1 MKKSTDTFKVLYVLL
16 CLSIIICGKVLWDT
30 KQSYQQNL
38 LLQSNNIEDAPKCL
52 KLYYLIEKYSDEYNV
67 PKYVAYNVAYLETGY
82 RGPFNWTY
90 NPHQTSSV
98 GALGPMQIMPSTAD
112 WIIKKKVPKSTL
124 MNDLELNVSISMKLL
139 NKLHKQ
145 YKDWAVVCGFYNTGY
160 PIVNDYGAYCA
171 KNKDYSSKWVSYGR

>member
-1 MKKSTDTFKVLYVLL
+1 MKKPTDTFKVLYVLL
-16 CLSIIICGKVLWDT
+16 CLAIIVCGKTLWDT
-30 KQSYQQNL
+30 KQAYQQKL
-38 LLQSNNIEDAPKCL
+38 FLESNNIENAPKCL
-52 KLYYLIEKYSDEYNV
+52 KLYYLIEKYSEEYNV

-112 WIIKKKVPKSTL
+112 WINKKKISKSTL
-124 MNDLELNVSISMKLL
+124 MNDLELNVTTSMKLL
-139 NKLHKQ
+139 DKLHKQ

-160 PIVNDYGAYCA
+160 PVVNDYGAYCA
-171 KNKDYSSKWVSYGR
+171 KNKDYSDKWVSFVK